1 MVRPTGLDKAS
12 ILPLFPLLSSHDP
25 PTRLDAS
32 VSLISSLPSI
42 DLSGSTAPLSDDADT
57 PYTIKRLVT
66 GLGSSNQASRQ
77 GFAVALAELVARL
90 PDDQAATV
98 LPLVMSS
105 STPTAGAESREERD
119 LLFGR
124 LLGLHAIVR
133 SNVVFKDTQVAAEG
147 FKEVILALLGLSGKK
162 AWMREP
168 AYWVLVQA
176 VRTLLEL
183 PAKAAPTWRD
193 EQTAW
198 IVQRL
203 LVDSREKARG
213 WGPDK
218 IALVLILQ
226 AFEVE
231 ADYNAILAPT
241 FPNGNPLARASLI
254 ALSQALKVSISSC
267 NHTLNFCA
275 DS

>member
-1 MVRPTGLDKAS
+1 MVRPTGADKAS

-42 DLSGSTAPLSDDADT
+42 EIDGSEPQLDDPDT
-57 PYTIKRLVT
+57 PYALKRLVD

-90 PDDQAATV
+90 PQAQAESV
-98 LPLVMSS
+98 LPQIIAS
-105 STPTAGAESREERD
+105 STPTAGSDSKEERD
-119 LLFGR
+119 MLFGR

-133 SNVVFKDTQVAAEG
+133 SSVLYQHAQSAHDG
-147 FKEVILALLGLSGKK
+147 FKEVILALLSLSGKK
-162 AWMREP
+162 SWMREP
-168 AYWVLVQA
+168 AYWVLVQS

-183 PAKAAPTWRD
+183 EGEAAPAWRD
-193 EQTAW
+193 ELTAW

-218 IALVLILQ
+218 VALVLILQ

-241 FPNGNPLARASLI
+241 FPTGNPLARSSLV
-254 ALSQALKVSISSC
+254 ALSQALKVSATS
-267 NHTLNFCA
+267 
-275 DS
+275 